1 LILTKK
7 DVAGLFKFIRSIYP
21 TFEVDQYKINTW
33 TDMLKDQNPAT
44 IMRNAERHAMVNKF
58 APTIADLREA
68 RRREDPS
75 VLAQFWS
82 TNNE

>member
-1 LILTKK
+1 MTKK
-7 DVAGLFKFIRSIYP
+7 EVAELFKFIRSIYSS
-21 TFEVDQYKINTW
+21 FEVDQYKINTW
-33 TDMLKDQNPAT
+33 SEMLKDQNPAT
-44 IMRNAERHAMVNKF
+44 VMKKAERHVLENKF

-82 TNNE
+82 KEDYE

>member
-1 LILTKK
+1 LNKK
-7 DVAGLFKFIRSIYP
+7 EVFALLKFIKNTYSQ
-21 TFEVDQYKINTW
+21 FEVEQEKIDVW
-33 TDMLKDQNPAT
+33 QKMLADQNPAT
-44 IMRNAERHAMVNKF
+44 IMRNAERHAMTQKF

-82 TNNE
+82 REEYE

>member
-82 TNNE
+82 RNDE

>member
-1 LILTKK
+1 LTKK
-7 DVAGLFKFIRSIYP
+7 EVAELFKFIRSIYSS
-21 TFEVDQYKINTW
+21 FEVDQYKINTW
-33 TDMLKDQNPAT
+33 SEMLKDQNPAT
-44 IMRNAERHAMVNKF
+44 VMKKAERHVLENKF

-82 TNNE
+82 REDYE

>member
-1 LILTKK
+1 MTKK
-7 DVAGLFKFIRSIYP
+7 EVAELFKFIRSIYSS
-21 TFEVDQYKINTW
+21 FEVDQYKINTW
-33 TDMLKDQNPAT
+33 SEMLKDQNPAT
-44 IMRNAERHAMVNKF
+44 VMKKAERHVLENKF

-82 TNNE
+82 REDYE